1 MKRPELQVLLVEDNP
16 ADVLSIQ
23 DALAQDN
30 GADFRLIVVESLSKA
45 LNILKTQTFA
55 AVLLDLG
62 LPDSQGMSTF
72 LSVHQSTPDIPV
84 VVLSAL
90 DDEDVAT
97 QALHAGAQDYLV
109 KHQQDFLIAGRA
121 IRYAV
126 ERQKSER
133 QFYSIFHASPT
144 PQVITCRATGK
155 ILDANEAQK
164 RLLGFSREE
173 MIGHTMLELGVWVKP
188 GQREEL
194 YRILQAEGR
203 VKGMEVNIQTHT
215 GTSLT
220 MVISMEPIE
229 LNGEQCVLSSA
240 LDITERKQ
248 AEQKLLESEVLLRQV
263 LESTQDAIFAID
275 RNYRLLVN
283 NRIHQELLV
292 ASGSHSFQIGENVL
306 SSDFPSDMLDYWR
319 CMYDRAFHG
328 EPSLIQLEWTDI
340 YHQPRAFVNRVSP
353 LRDAEGIIIG
363 ALMVSHDVTEQ
374 KQTEVARDEIQ
385 ASLQQERSLLR
396 TLIDNLPDYIFM
408 KDTQSRFLV
417 ANQATAELMG
427 EKSPDQLIGKTDF
440 EFYPKDIAKRYF
452 DREQRIMQSGE
463 NIYNSENPQ
472 LDSAQNEHWLSTTK
486 LALRDPQGR
495 VIGLVGIERD
505 IERIQAERNLRA
517 SEQRLRSLLQSE
529 SHFVM
534 RIDMQGHYTYW
545 NEKYKNEFGWLH
557 SQQDLN
563 KASPLEAV
571 CEHHHALVYET
582 VEKCISQPGQVLQV
596 EIDKPSRDGGI
607 RTSLWEWVCLTDEN
621 GQPWEIQCM
630 GVEITDRKKAEA
642 VIKKTNERFYQIA
655 DNINDIFWIFDPYTQ
670 KHEYANPAFEKIFG
684 ASVQV
689 VDQQPNGYLDF
700 VHPDDRQHLVE
711 LRKQEK
717 SGFSTDYVYRI
728 VRPDGQIRWLHDKA
742 IPILDSQGI
751 VHHIVGTSND
761 ITAQREAET
770 ALRRNEVILRLLVEH
785 TPASIAMF
793 DREMRYIVTS
803 RRYLE
808 ENRLGEQNLI
818 GRSQYD
824 VFPDTPA
831 EWKEVHRRCL
841 NGATEKK
848 EEDIFVH
855 PDGQVDW
862 TRWEF
867 RPWYEENGQIGGLLL
882 FSEMITERKLAEEK
896 LRESENR
903 FATIFEESP
912 VAIAIT
918 SFNDGKIIQVNSAF
932 IKTHGFTREEI
943 IGHTSLDLGIWE
955 NTDERQQFMDLIRS
969 QGHVAGLETTTRI
982 KSGEKRRVLLWGEQ
996 ITITNE
1002 PCLMVQIVD
1011 ITERKQAETLLNQRL
1026 EDLAFVNTLNDAVNH
1041 GDDITQITDLLT
1053 AQTKEIFGSKFAAV
1067 LLVQPETQTLVLQPY
1082 NLQQENIKNIENLLG
1097 RPIPQIEIPIGGND
1111 HFSQVMKS
1119 DRGIIFTGTKAIQ
1132 PWLADFINT
1141 RFLPAQVRPLIRK
1154 LIPAF
1159 VKLLNVSAVI
1169 SIPLKAGDE
1178 VLGLIEFITED
1189 KFDDSAINRLQN
1201 VRHQFSEVII
1211 RKRTEQSLR
1220 ESNEKYRLLSEELE
1234 ERIRERTA
1242 EVQDLYNNA
1251 PTGYHSLDLH
1261 GNIIEINQ
1269 TQLDWSGYPRDE
1281 MIGQPFGKLLTS
1293 ESRVVFEREFS
1304 LFKKRG
1310 FVRDME
1316 FEMLR
1321 KDGSTFHILVNA
1333 VAIYDEQGDYVM
1345 SRSTVFDNTQRKQAE
1360 QALRES
1366 EETYR
1371 SLFESA
1377 NDAIFLLDINTRNYV
1392 RVNSRCPEFLGVNST
1407 EDLIGRSA
1415 YDFIASSE
1423 TELAD
1428 KRLQTLLKG
1437 ERIPPYERTFRRAD
1451 GTYVKTEIN
1460 LSLIRDNN
1468 GQPKLIQSV
1477 VRDITLR
1484 KQAEEVLR
1492 ESEGQLRISRD
1503 KLSAANAALEKAS
1516 RMKDEF
1522 LSSMSH
1528 ELRTPL
1534 SGILG
1539 LSEAL
1544 QFNTYGT
1551 LNEKQSK
1558 ALRSIEE
1565 SGRHLLDLINDI
1577 LDLSKIEAGM
1587 LDLNIDLVSL
1597 ADVCQAS
1604 LHLTKGMAQKKKQSV
1619 RFLMEPSAI
1628 YLRGDARRIKQMLVN
1643 LLSNAIKF
1651 TPENG
1656 SLGLDVHTDKKN
1668 KVVRLT
1674 VWDKGIGIAPENL
1687 KILFQP
1693 FVQLESSL
1701 SRQYEGTGLGLSLVH
1716 RMAELQGGSI
1726 QVESMLGEGSQF
1738 TILLPWLPDITQ
1750 PIQTTK
1756 KGSLLLIKKALILED
1771 HETHAGKLTRYL
1783 QILGIDSAKHKTDQN
1798 IIELCEHE
1806 KPDVIFLDLHQPDH
1820 SGFNMLADLKE
1831 SLIFR
1836 NVPVIFCSVEE
1847 NRSQAISLGVAA
1859 YLTEP
1864 FTFSELQDEILKVA
1878 SALEKNSV
1886 SIPASIPTQAR
1897 VLIVDDNEVVIE
1909 TISDFLESQNFRV
1922 VSVRSGHELIRMV
1935 ADLYPDIILM
1945 DIQMPGM
1952 DGLEATRHIRTHPDP
1967 VVSQVPIIAVTALAM
1982 DGDRERCIAAG
1993 ANEYLSKPIRLK
2005 QLVETIRYQLN
2016 GK

>member
-1 MKRPELQVLLVEDNP
+1 MNRSQLHVRLVEDNP
-16 ADVLSIQ
+16 ADVLFLQ

-30 GADFRLIVVESLSKA
+30 VADFHLIVVESLSKA

-72 LSVHQSTPDIPV
+72 LSVHQSTPEIPV

-90 DDEDVAT
+90 DDEDVAI

-173 MIGHTMLELGVWVKP
+173 VIGHTMLELGIWVKP
-188 GQREEL
+188 SQREEL
-194 YRILQAEGR
+194 YRLLQTEGR
-203 VKGMEVNIQTHT
+203 VKDLEVDIMTRM
-215 GTSLT
+215 GTELT
-220 MVISMEPIE
+220 MIISMEPIE

-240 LDITERKQ
+240 LDITERIRADHKLRESQ
-248 AEQKLLESEVLLRQV
+248 ENYKKLFENNPHPMWVYDLETLAFLAVNEATVVKYGYSREEFLQMTILDIRPAEEHQRLLENVAAVTTGLDEAGIWRHLKKDGSVMDAEV
-263 LESTQDAIFAID
+263 T
-275 RNYRLLVN
+275 
-283 NRIHQELLV
+283 
-292 ASGSHSFQIGENVL
+292 SHTIEFYGRRAEIVL
-306 SSDFPSDMLDYWR
+306 S
-319 CMYDRAFHG
+319 H
-328 EPSLIQLEWTDI
+328 DI
-340 YHQPRAFVNRVSP
+340 
-353 LRDAEGIIIG
+353 
-363 ALMVSHDVTEQ
+363 T
-374 KQTEVARDEIQ
+374 
-385 ASLQQERSLLR
+385 
-396 TLIDNLPDYIFM
+396 
-408 KDTQSRFLV
+408 
-417 ANQATAELMG
+417 
-427 EKSPDQLIGKTDF
+427 
-440 EFYPKDIAKRYF
+440 
-452 DREQRIMQSGE
+452 
-463 NIYNSENPQ
+463 
-472 LDSAQNEHWLSTTK
+472 
-486 LALRDPQGR
+486 
-495 VIGLVGIERD
+495 
-505 IERIQAERNLRA
+505 ERIQAERKLRA

-571 CEHHHALVYET
+571 CEHHHALVFET
-582 VEKCISQPGQVLQV
+582 VEKCISQPGQVLRV
-596 EIDKPSRDGGI
+596 EIDKPAHDGGI
-607 RTSLWEWVCLTDEN
+607 RTSLWDWVCLTDEK
-621 GQPWEIQCM
+621 GQPSEIQCM
-630 GVEITDRKKAEA
+630 GVEITDLKKAEA
-642 VIKKTNERFYQIA
+642 MIRKTNERFIQIA
-655 DNINDIFWIFDPYTQ
+655 DNVNDIFWIFDPHTM
-670 KHEYANPAFEKIFG
+670 KHEYANPAFERLFG
-684 ASVQV
+684 SSVEV
-689 VDQQPNGYLDF
+689 VDQKPNGYLDC
-700 VHPDDRQHLVE
+700 VHPDDRQQLVE

-717 SGFSTDYVYRI
+717 SGITTEYIYRI

-896 LRESENR
+896 LRENEKR
-903 FATIFEESP
+903 FATILEESP

-918 SFNDGKIIQVNSAF
+918 SFNDRKIIQVNSAF

-955 NTDERQQFMDLIRS
+955 NADERQQFMDLIRS

-1041 GDDITQITDLLT
+1041 GDDITQITDLLI

-1119 DRGIIFTGTKAIQ
+1119 DQGIIFTGTEAIQ

-1189 KFDDSAINRLQN
+1189 KFDDSALNRLQN

-1321 KDGSTFHILVNA
+1321 KDGSTFHVLVNA

-1377 NDAIFLLDINTRNYV
+1377 NDAIYLLDINTRKYV

-1428 KRLQTLLKG
+1428 KRIQTLLRG

-1492 ESEGQLRISRD
+1492 ESEAQLRISRD

-1534 SGILG
+1534 TGILG

-1544 QFNTYGT
+1544 QYNTYGT
-1551 LNEKQSK
+1551 LTEKQNK
-1558 ALRSIEE
+1558 VLRSIEE

-1587 LDLNIDLVSL
+1587 FELNIDLFSL
-1597 ADVCQAS
+1597 SDVCQAS
-1604 LHLTKGMAQKKKQSV
+1604 LQLTK
-1619 RFLMEPSAI
+1619 
-1628 YLRGDARRIKQMLVN
+1628 
-1643 LLSNAIKF
+1643 
-1651 TPENG
+1651 
-1656 SLGLDVHTDKKN
+1656 
-1668 KVVRLT
+1668 
-1674 VWDKGIGIAPENL
+1674 
-1687 KILFQP
+1687 
-1693 FVQLESSL
+1693 
-1701 SRQYEGTGLGLSLVH
+1701 
-1716 RMAELQGGSI
+1716 
-1726 QVESMLGEGSQF
+1726 
-1738 TILLPWLPDITQ
+1738 
-1750 PIQTTK
+1750 
-1756 KGSLLLIKKALILED
+1756 
-1771 HETHAGKLTRYL
+1771 
-1783 QILGIDSAKHKTDQN
+1783 
-1798 IIELCEHE
+1798 
-1806 KPDVIFLDLHQPDH
+1806 
-1820 SGFNMLADLKE
+1820 
-1831 SLIFR
+1831 
-1836 NVPVIFCSVEE
+1836 
-1847 NRSQAISLGVAA
+1847 
-1859 YLTEP
+1859 
-1864 FTFSELQDEILKVA
+1864 
-1878 SALEKNSV
+1878 
-1886 SIPASIPTQAR
+1886 
-1897 VLIVDDNEVVIE
+1897 
-1909 TISDFLESQNFRV
+1909 
-1922 VSVRSGHELIRMV
+1922 
-1935 ADLYPDIILM
+1935 
-1945 DIQMPGM
+1945 
-1952 DGLEATRHIRTHPDP
+1952 
-1967 VVSQVPIIAVTALAM
+1967 
-1982 DGDRERCIAAG
+1982 
-1993 ANEYLSKPIRLK
+1993 
-2005 QLVETIRYQLN
+2005 
-2016 GK
+2016 